1 MTNQP
6 EPFIDRADSHRPTGA
21 CRSWHTLGVMIQL
34 AKSVAT
40 ILICASAFAG
50 AACAADP
57 EADHWLPIRRLIGDW
72 SGTVTGEPGLGVV
85 TRRYAFVM
93 NDRFVQE
100 TNTSRYPRQEQNK
113 SGEVHEH
120 WGFFSYDKMRKLLIL
135 RQFHVEGFVNTYRH
149 AGTTGDPDSLVFE
162 SEVFENFSNAWKAR
176 ETYRFLSDDEF
187 VETFELAAPAKPY
200 QVYSRSHFRRRPK

>member
-1 MTNQP
+1 M
-6 EPFIDRADSHRPTGA
+6 
-21 CRSWHTLGVMIQL
+21 MQL

-40 ILICASAFAG
+40 ILICACAFAG
-50 AACAADP
+50 AAAAADP
-57 EADHWLPIRRLIGDW
+57 DADHWLPIRRLIGDW
-72 SGTVTGEPGLGVV
+72 SGTVTGEAGNGTV
-85 TRRYAFVM
+85 TRSYAFVM

-120 WGFFSYDKMRKLLIL
+120 WGFFSYDKTRKLLVL
-135 RQFHVEGFVNTYRH
+135 RQFHVEGFVNTYRQAGAITGH
-149 AGTTGDPDSLVFE
+149 ASLVFE

-187 VETFELAAPAKPY
+187 VETFELAAPAKPF
-200 QVYSRSHFRRRPK
+200 QTYSRSHFRRRPK